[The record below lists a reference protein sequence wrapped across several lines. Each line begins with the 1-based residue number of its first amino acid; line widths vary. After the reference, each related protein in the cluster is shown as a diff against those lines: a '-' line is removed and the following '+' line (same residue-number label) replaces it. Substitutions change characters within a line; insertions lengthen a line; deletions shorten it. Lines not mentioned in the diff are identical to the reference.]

1 MIEMTKEE
9 RIRQLREKST
19 LSQSEFADKV
29 GVPLGTLRNWEQGRR
44 VPPDYVVALLETVF
58 EKGEETDGN
67 TERNETE

>member
-29 GVPLGTLRNWEQGRR
+29 RVPLGTLRNWEQGRR
-44 VPPDYVVALLETVF
+44 VPPDYVVALLEIVF